1 MMPSSNPHLFT
12 QCDRIECAGREDW
25 LEKRKHYLTASD
37 IAVPLGVSKWKTPTQ
52 LWEEKTGLA
61 KAPDLSGNPAVQ
73 RGVEREPLIREAFIK
88 HHPGLAVF
96 HHQYTIY
103 TRGIFGA
110 TLDGEVRIE
119 DEELEEPGGFPTG
132 AKGILEIKS
141 VGLGSPDEE
150 WREVPMHYL
159 AQLLCQMHVTGA
171 DFAYFV
177 VEFSPRDAGAQWG
190 PFTKE
195 WLIEPDLQAVQGTLR
210 SAEQWW
216 RQYVETKT
224 PPPTLLG
231 FMGGNDMDI
240 NQLLV
245 VQADVK
251 EPSFEENF
259 DLIKAQVAQMVEPYR
274 GVVVTD
280 QSYSGAKAVRA
291 NLNKLAKQI
300 NDSRLAVQKKA
311 EAPIKAF
318 KAKADEVIAVINEV
332 ADPLKDRIAEYEA
345 EQDAAKTKDINDMVD
360 HLLRLNLADEE
371 RDVFLARGFQ
381 LDKKWL
387 NRSTTLSAI
396 RKEVES
402 SIKLFQQDYDSVR
415 KASVSTEAKVF
426 MLDSFRKG
434 ASAAE
439 AIASGLSY
447 EAQLAQYAEA
457 QAEAS
462 KEKEPQ
468 EPCGAREEPATE
480 AAPAPA
486 PAADDDK
493 NPKPMYAFTFE
504 AMHPSQ
510 EEWKA
515 LIQYMRDHG
524 FIFKQVK

>member
-1 MMPSSNPHLFT
+1 MMPGNPHLFT
-12 QCDRIECAGREDW
+12 QCGRIECTGREDW
-25 LEKRKHYLTASD
+25 LEERKRHLTASD

-73 RGVEREPLIREAFIK
+73 RGVEREPLIRADFIK

-96 HHQYTIY
+96 HHEYTIY

-119 DEELEEPGGFPTG
+119 EPGDPVGFPAG

-159 AQLLCQMHVTGA
+159 AQLFCQLYVTGA

-195 WLIEPDLQAVQGTLR
+195 WLIEPDPHAVQGALK

-240 NQLLV
+240 DQLLV

-259 DLIKAQVAQMVEPYR
+259 DLIKAQVAQMVEPYK

-280 QSYSGAKAVRA
+280 QSYTGAKAVRA
-291 NLNKLAKQI
+291 NLNKLAKQV

-345 EQDAAKTKDINDMVD
+345 EQDAAKTKDINDMMD
-360 HLLRLNLADEE
+360 HLLKLNLADEE

-439 AIASGLSY
+439 AIASGLDY

-462 KEKEPQ
+462 KDEEPQ
-468 EPCGAREEPATE
+468 EQEQGWGHEAPATE

-486 PAADDDK
+486 ADDDK
-493 NPKPMYAFTFE
+493 ALKPMYVFTFE